1 MTQTTIDITEAEIE
15 RANEAIEAAEAEFI
29 ATLTLKSI
37 EREFDKVEDLLRQAL
52 HLGCSFDCGTAYITR
67 AYIDEQD
74 DIVRRAV
81 ELGVIPER
89 SVVPNRRD
97 YRRD

>member
-1 MTQTTIDITEAEIE
+1 MTPKAVYAAQYHGWKRPCPREAKGSE
-15 RANEAIEAAEAEFI
+15 
-29 ATLTLKSI
+29 
-37 EREFDKVEDLLRQAL
+37 VEDLLRQAL
-52 HLGCSFDCGTAYITR
+52 QLGCSFDCGTAYITR